1 MPAAQPRGKL
11 SRRAVLAIL
20 AVIILGAAL
29 FALRPGSRSRRALS
43 HFTCKFVCTKCV
55 SYAPIEFNIDFFGLQ
70 YRGRT
75 DNLIDAQI
83 LRFGAFEKPM
93 LFFSRDVAAALD
105 PQGVYIDV
113 GANVGQHSL
122 FMSRHVAKVHSFEP
136 YAPVLEKFRGL
147 VALNHIANIEIHPVG
162 LGDEPAELPFFGP
175 PDENLGVGS
184 FVEGFAPDNSRA
196 DNFLLKIVRGDDELR
211 NLSGTRIV
219 LIKIDIEGFEKP
231 ALRGLART
239 LAQHRPVVTV
249 ELNIAPEREVSF
261 HGRAEWERAFPPD
274 YQFLLFDSK
283 RADSALGAYY
293 LDDFA
298 PDFTRSNQIE
308 VVAFPAELAD
318 RIPRSNVDVSNRH
331 ARGFA
336 APL

>member
-1 MPAAQPRGKL
+1 MSAAQSRGKI
-11 SRRAVLAIL
+11 SRRAVLAVL
-20 AVIILGAAL
+20 AVTFLAAAL
-29 FALRPGSRSRRALS
+29 FAVRPGSRSRRALS
-43 HFTCKFVCTKCV
+43 QFTCQFVCTKCV
-55 SYAPIEFNIDFFGLQ
+55 AYAPIEFNIDFFGLQ

-93 LFFSRDVAAALD
+93 LFFSRDVATAVD

-122 FMSRHVAKVHSFEP
+122 FMSRYVSKVHSFEP
-136 YAPVLEKFRGL
+136 YPPVLDKFRGL
-147 VALNHIANIEIHPVG
+147 VALNHITNIEIHPVG
-162 LGDEPAELPFFGP
+162 LGDEPAKIPFYSP

-196 DNFLLKIVRGDDELR
+196 DNFLLKIVRGDDELER
-211 NLSGTRIV
+211 LGDSRVV
-219 LIKIDIEGFEKP
+219 LIKIDIEGYEKP
-231 ALRGLART
+231 ALHGLTRT
-239 LAQHRPVVTV
+239 LAKHRPVVTV
-249 ELNIAPEREVSF
+249 ELSITPEREVSF
-261 HGRAEWERAFPPD
+261 HDREEWEKAFPPD

-293 LDDFA
+293 IAEFA
-298 PDFTRSNQIE
+298 PDFTKSNQIE

-318 RIPRSNVDVSNRH
+318 RIPRSALDAANSG
-331 ARGFA
+331 ARAFA
-336 APL
+336 TPL